1 LNFNGRYKKQEKGR
15 NTMTAQDSIQGIP
28 VSRASLP
35 AAAQRWLERALPQ
48 QLDLPL
54 SILIEQEG
62 TMDIRGKWTPF
73 TAKGTYKAAPLS
85 FTWQAN
91 FRILPGVWVVAEDG
105 HLGGQGWGSSR
116 LWGIIPMG
124 KLTDSEVL
132 TIQLVRNLG
141 ELPWLPAF
149 VLADPTLKWTDAGE
163 TAFEVRSTAGNCEVM
178 VRFDTNDQGDVIRA
192 SSPARPY
199 DVPGGFAESPWH
211 YTFSD
216 HQDYNRVRIPAAAVA
231 TYEKEE
237 GDWEYF
243 RGRITSVTFGT
254 TSS

>member
-1 LNFNGRYKKQEKGR
+1 
-15 NTMTAQDSIQGIP
+15 MTAQDSIQGNP

-62 TMDIRGKWTPF
+62 TMDIRGKWIPF
-73 TAKGTYKAAPLS
+73 TAKGTYKADPLS

-163 TAFEVRSTAGNCEVM
+163 TAFEVRSTAGDREVM

-216 HQDYNRVRIPAAAVA
+216 HQDYNGVRIPAAAVA

-237 GDWEYF
+237 GAWEYF
-243 RGRITSVTFGT
+243 RGRITSVNFGT